1 MSARTDPL
9 KVLIVGGGVAGLEAA
24 LALRDL
30 AGDRTALTL
39 LAPEPD
45 FIYRPLRVREPFGGA
60 LARSYPLD
68 EFARGVGAEL
78 VLDALESL
86 DSETATVRTAAGQTL
101 GYEALLLALGAR
113 ATPSFEH
120 ATTLDDRILDEQ
132 LRGLIRD
139 VEERYAHKIA
149 FVVPD
154 PAPWPLPVYEL
165 ALMIARRAYDT
176 EGEISIT
183 ILTPEE
189 APLALFGTTVSQT
202 VQELLEQQGILTLTS
217 AHCEVPEKGRIV
229 VHPGG
234 REMHVDRI
242 VALPRLTGPGIPG
255 VSAHA
260 PDGFIPVESL
270 CRVAELGWVW
280 AAGDATDFP
289 VKFGGIAAQ
298 QADTAAH
305 AIAALAG
312 AEVEPLPFHPEVQA
326 VLLGADRPL
335 GLRAQITGGSGG
347 SSEVRELGPDAAP
360 AKITARYL
368 APYLETRDQQGDGR

>member
-1 MSARTDPL
+1 MSTPADPL

-39 LAPEPD
+39 LTPEPA
-45 FIYRPLRVREPFGGA
+45 FVYRPLRVREPFGAA

-68 EFARGVGAEL
+68 QFARDLRVEL
-78 VLDALESL
+78 VPDSLASL
-86 DSETATVRTAAGQTL
+86 DSEAATVRTGAGREL
-101 GYEALLLALGAR
+101 GYDALFLAMGAR
-113 ATPSFEH
+113 LSPGFEH
-120 ATTLDDRILDEQ
+120 ATTLDDRLLDEQ
-132 LRGLIRD
+132 LQGLIQD
-139 VEERYAHKIA
+139 VEGGYAHKIA

-176 EGEISIT
+176 EAEISIT
-183 ILTPEE
+183 ILTTEE
-189 APLALFGTTVSQT
+189 APLAVFGTRVSQT
-202 VQELLEQQGILTLTS
+202 VQELLERHGILTLS
-217 AHCEVPEKGRIV
+217 SSHCEVPEKGTIV

-234 REMHVDRI
+234 REMHVDR
-242 VALPRLTGPGIPG
+242 VLALPRLTGPGIPG
-255 VSAHA
+255 IPAQPPH
-260 PDGFIPVESL
+260 GFIPVDSL

-289 VKFGGIAAQ
+289 VKLGGIAAQ

-312 AEVEPLPFHPEVQA
+312 AKVEPLPFHPEIEGL
-326 VLLGADRPL
+326 LLGGDRPL
-335 GLRAQITGGSGG
+335 SLRAQITGGGG
-347 SSEVRELGPDAAP
+347 GRSEVSELGPGSAP
-360 AKITARYL
+360 VKITARYL
-368 APYLETRDQQGDGR
+368 GPYLETRDGKEEG